1 MVHWLC
7 LGDSTY
13 TELTGALPSQ
23 LAEQQEALDK
33 VYNCSHVQIH
43 TVQGQLHVLNKHDNK
58 AVWYLSSC
66 DSCLCLRRTRVTLNS
81 TRSLLITF
89 FLLLSVSL
97 TWEAILAPEMSL
109 ILLIASLSTIC
120 RYACMSSGKFRVVQV
135 KPGHTTCAP
144 IGVSCHNCIVGHY
157 HYRHA
162 FTLWSECLVRLS
174 CVLCHHIISIGMACR
189 CWQR

>member
-1 MVHWLC
+1 MEKQLWWHMVHWLC
-7 LGDSTY
+7 LSDSTY

-66 DSCLCLRRTRVTLNS
+66 DSCLCLRRTRV
-81 TRSLLITF
+81 
-89 FLLLSVSL
+89 
-97 TWEAILAPEMSL
+97 
-109 ILLIASLSTIC
+109 
-120 RYACMSSGKFRVVQV
+120 
-135 KPGHTTCAP
+135 KPGHTTCAL
-144 IGVSCHNCIVGHY
+144 IGVSCHNRIVGHY